1 MKKEQSRKWAGKRI
15 IIGSIVGVFLGVI
28 LVMVMVVVLH
38 YRNRD
43 CISDIYNISEYQEIE
58 SAVPVQNVIE
68 GDVGRMNGE
77 DIAGHPSDLEVLYE
91 ILRNSEVSN
100 QKSSTNY
107 QLNGYILFNPSI
119 ECSVK
124 NGKDFEIQ
132 WDYPSSVLRI
142 EDQAFSIKQKDA
154 EKLYKLFQKY
164 HFYKGGNVQ

>member
-15 IIGSIVGVFLGVI
+15 VIGSIVGVFLVVI
-28 LVMVMVVVLH
+28 LVMVVVLY

-58 SAVPVQNVIE
+58 SAVPVQNVME

-91 ILRNSEVSN
+91 ILQSAEVCDSEEQ
-100 QKSSTNY
+100 QKY
-107 QLNGYILFNPSI
+107 QLKGYKLFNPSL
-119 ECSVK
+119 ECKVK
-124 NGKDFEIQ
+124 DGDNFEIQ
-132 WDYPSSVLRI
+132 WNYPDNLLRI
-142 EDQAFSIKQKDA
+142 DKQVFSIKQKDA
-154 EKLYKLFQKY
+154 EKLYGLFQKY